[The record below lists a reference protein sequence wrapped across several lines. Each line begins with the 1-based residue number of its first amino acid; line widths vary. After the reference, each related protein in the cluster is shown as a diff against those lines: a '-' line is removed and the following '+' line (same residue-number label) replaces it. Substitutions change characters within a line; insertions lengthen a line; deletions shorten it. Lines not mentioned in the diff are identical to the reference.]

1 LEHAHAILKA
11 VSDLKAGKRAA
22 AFFNG
27 KKKNTAQSKLLHP
40 RFLQNGAK
48 CCC

>member
-11 VSDLKAGKRAA
+11 VSDLKVGKRAA

-27 KKKNTAQSKLLHP
+27 KKKNTETSAM
-40 RFLQNGAK
+40 FN
-48 CCC
+48 